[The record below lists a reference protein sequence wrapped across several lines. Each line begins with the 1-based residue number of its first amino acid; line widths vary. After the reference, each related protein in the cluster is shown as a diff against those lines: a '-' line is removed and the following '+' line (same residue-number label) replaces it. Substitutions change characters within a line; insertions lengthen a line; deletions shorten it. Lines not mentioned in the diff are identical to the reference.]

1 MKRMKLKAHKRIEE
15 WHQDFILGSSGN
27 KCFLCCLCSSYK
39 RVTHTDQVLVV
50 IVLRVM
56 DDPGAA
62 LIVATQA
69 TLSPVGVV
77 GDRETPEEEINLK
90 CRKLLL

>member
-1 MKRMKLKAHKRIEE
+1 M
-15 WHQDFILGSSGN
+15 
-27 KCFLCCLCSSYK
+27 
-39 RVTHTDQVLVV
+39 THTDQVLVV

-62 LIVATQA
+62 LIVATQS

>member
-1 MKRMKLKAHKRIEE
+1 M
-15 WHQDFILGSSGN
+15 
-27 KCFLCCLCSSYK
+27 
-39 RVTHTDQVLVV
+39 TPTDQVLVV

-69 TLSPVGVV
+69 TLSPAGVV
-77 GDRETPEEEINLK
+77 RDRETPAQEINFID
-90 CRKLLL
+90 